1 MHAQAIRE
9 LVARDKN
16 HPSVVLWSIANEPES
31 DTPEAEDYFRPLFDV
46 AREADPTR
54 PVGFVNV
61 MLAPHG
67 KCRVSQFADVLM
79 LNRYYGWYTHTGELD
94 NAEVA
99 LRGGAPRLGGR
110 GQADHHHRVRRRHP
124 ARAARLTAQP
134 WTEEYQVDYLDMNH
148 RVFDRIDAVVGEHVW
163 NFADFATTPGIMRVG
178 GNKKG
183 VFTRDRN
190 PKAAAFAL
198 RRRWRR
204 RGRADVVRGYGRTDG
219 RTMRAEISFGAD
231 RAAVDRVTGQLAGVG
246 RLGVAFSG
254 GVDSATLLA
263 LAVRALGPGQ
273 VVALLGV
280 SPSLA
285 ADERAAAHD
294 VARFVGVPVVEV
306 ETREGDRPEY
316 RANGPDRCFHC
327 KDELFTTIGAEVLD
341 RHGLDRIAY
350 GENADDT
357 RRPDRP
363 GAQAATGTACC
374 GRSRTPGST
383 RPPSGASRGCSGLP
397 CADKPAAP
405 CLASRIPHH
414 EPVTPAKLAQ
424 VEAAERALRAL
435 GFTDCR
441 VRHHG
446 DVARDRA
453 AGRGD
458 RPRGRRPARRRAAAR
473 SSPAGFRF
481 VAVDLAGIQS
491 GAFTLPLVTVG
502 RELTAPPRRRC
513 WPGSRTSTSTAPAAA
528 ATRRPS
534 TARARRP
541 SRSG

>member
-1 MHAQAIRE
+1 
-9 LVARDKN
+9 
-16 HPSVVLWSIANEPES
+16 
-31 DTPEAEDYFRPLFDV
+31 
-46 AREADPTR
+46 
-54 PVGFVNV
+54 
-61 MLAPHG
+61 
-67 KCRVSQFADVLM
+67 
-79 LNRYYGWYTHTGELD
+79 
-94 NAEVA
+94 
-99 LRGGAPRLGGR
+99 
-110 GQADHHHRVRRRHP
+110 
-124 ARAARLTAQP
+124 
-134 WTEEYQVDYLDMNH
+134 
-148 RVFDRIDAVVGEHVW
+148 
-163 NFADFATTPGIMRVG
+163 MRV
-178 GNKKG
+178 
-183 VFTRDRN
+183 
-190 PKAAAFAL
+190 
-198 RRRWRR
+198 
-204 RGRADVVRGYGRTDG
+204 
-219 RTMRAEISFGAD
+219 EISFGAD
-231 RAAVDRVTGQLAGVG
+231 RAAVDRVTRQLAGVG

-263 LAVRALGPGQ
+263 LAVRALGAGQ

-327 KDELFTTIGAEVLD
+327 KDELFMTIGAAVLD

-350 GENADDT
+350 GENADDV

-363 GAQAATGTACC
+363 GAQAAT
-374 GRSRTPGST
+374 RHHVL
-383 RPPSGASRGCSGLP
+383 RPLADAGLDKAAVRRVARVLGLP

-446 DVARDRA
+446 DVARIELPTGEIA
-453 AGRGD
+453 
-458 RPRGRRPARRRAAAR
+458 RAAADLR
-473 SSPAGFRF
+473 DEVQHAVVAAGFRF

-502 RELTAPPRRRC
+502 RE
-513 WPGSRTSTSTAPAAA
+513 
-528 ATRRPS
+528 
-534 TARARRP
+534 
-541 SRSG
+541 